1 MPAVTSAVDCIKTK
15 KAWRMFNCTQKEVLV
30 ELAYNTYLDTKS
42 IKIARSN
49 RTAYQFSSRISL
61 EKIYRFWRQKG
72 DQIYRY
78 PETWYP
84 YLLTVVAAIII
95 IIRVH
100 EVTSNVI
107 SNTQVAGKRKVCLCK
122 VCMALTTTQILV
134 TNCID
139 SIFQDQC
146 VVEMLTA
153 PELESYLAGY
163 WKIFK
168 NRIGARFQIHESA
181 WSGSYPYSNRH
192 DFRVLQQI

>member
-1 MPAVTSAVDCIKTK
+1 MKNVKLYSKRNLGRFSITRIWTR
-15 KAWRMFNCTQKEVLV
+15 KASKLQEV
-30 ELAYNTYLDTKS
+30 AK
-42 IKIARSN
+42 R
-49 RTAYQFSSRISL
+49 RISL
-61 EKIYRFWRQKG
+61 VSGYPLQKYTDSEG
-72 DQIYRY
+72 KKEIRY
-78 PETWYP
+78 TDIRKPVM
-84 YLLTVVAAIII
+84 LIVVAAIII

-107 SNTQVAGKRKVCLCK
+107 SNTQVAGKRKVCLCM

-163 WKIFK
+163 
-168 NRIGARFQIHESA
+168 
-181 WSGSYPYSNRH
+181 
-192 DFRVLQQI
+192 